1 MVRPREMKLS
11 ALLRG
16 LNRLGLVID
25 KTPAN
30 HMKAKNPKTNLVTM
44 IPRHKPV
51 KKSIVRSIFKW
62 LEDQGFTDDEI
73 KKALKLK

>member
-1 MVRPREMKLS
+1 MIKPREMKLP

-16 LNRLGLVID
+16 LKRLGLIID
-25 KTPAN
+25 KTPAI
-30 HMKAKNPKTNLVTM
+30 HIKSKNPKTGLVTM

-62 LEDQGFTDDEI
+62 LEEQGFTDDEI